1 MQCSFYIAELG
12 FSGQRA
18 ACKGLTTQ
26 IQARDLCNQSL
37 TLRSLS
43 AHFRTFDLLPPSI
56 SYIIN
61 PSLFDWSRTN
71 LKRKEAEYT

>member
-12 FSGQRA
+12 YCGQRLA
-18 ACKGLTTQ
+18 PNGQ
-26 IQARDLCNQSL
+26 ITKIQVRDFCYPPVRLQSL
-37 TLRSLS
+37 NARF
-43 AHFRTFDLLPPSI
+43 HTFDLLPPSI

-71 LKRKEAEYT
+71 LKRKEAEHT